1 MQRAATQ
8 AEAAFKR
15 QSAETPREPPRINM
29 TSHCGEAPWQKP
41 WVLNAPYLGTICQV
55 DTNFSMSYMHF
66 FFNSFNTAEIT
77 SPLTKI
83 IGSLQLV
90 SYISYIY
97 S

>member
-1 MQRAATQ
+1 MT
-8 AEAAFKR
+8 
-15 QSAETPREPPRINM
+15 ETMSERTISRYNL
-29 TSHCGEAPWQKP
+29 SSRHQFQY
-41 WVLNAPYLGTICQV
+41 VLYAL
-55 DTNFSMSYMHF
+55 